1 MDDNLKMIFA
11 ILISRL
17 TTCIYHMDCTVV
29 LINEN
34 FEDENSDRN
43 LTTKYGKSTSLKI
56 AILLHSM

>member
-11 ILISRL
+11 ILISRS
-17 TTCIYHMDCTVV
+17 TTCIYHMDCTVI

-43 LTTKYGKSTSLKI
+43 LTTKYGKSTSL
-56 AILLHSM
+56 